1 MRVAVAGLG
10 GAAVRGHLPALAA
23 LEAERRIFVV
33 GACDPDRRRRVDAER
48 LLPGLVTFGSAAE
61 MLTMVESDLLV
72 IAADPSAHADL
83 AMLGAANGQHILC
96 EKPAGI
102 TSSQLAALAAIR
114 EQHPDRGLIASYQYR
129 FSRQWS
135 FFSRFLKAAA
145 RSGRPVKMSV
155 DVMRPYTDQ
164 HAVSDWRE
172 DPAMGGGLADHAVH
186 FIALARELGGQLE
199 VLDAERRYDGHGRE
213 RVTAHLTVG
222 ESRIDMCVSY
232 QAPERSTQLA
242 VACDSFYLHCK
253 DSALALDQGSR
264 GSRRVSVPAL
274 SSRGHVDALYG
285 SMYQD
290 LLVGIGQPD
299 WRRHRAEELLDVS
312 RCLTVLL
319 ATAEHDFSG
328 VSRLKL
334 AA

>member
-1 MRVAVAGLG
+1 
-10 GAAVRGHLPALAA
+10 
-23 LEAERRIFVV
+23 
-33 GACDPDRRRRVDAER
+33 
-48 LLPGLVTFGSAAE
+48 
-61 MLTMVESDLLV
+61 MVESDLLV

-114 EQHPDRGLIASYQYR
+114 ERHPERGLIASYQYR

-135 FFSRFLKAAA
+135 LFARFLKAAA
-145 RSGRPVKMSV
+145 RSSRPVTMSV

-186 FIALARELGGQLE
+186 FMALAREMSGPLE

-213 RVTAHLTVG
+213 RVNAHLTVG
-222 ESRIDMCVSY
+222 ENRIDMSVSY
-232 QAPERSTQLA
+232 QAPERSTRLA
-242 VACDSFYLHCK
+242 VTCDSFLLHCK
-253 DSALALDQGSR
+253 DSALALEQGDRES
-264 GSRRVSVPAL
+264 SQISLPAL
-274 SSRGHVDALYG
+274 SNRGHVDALYG
-285 SMYQD
+285 PMYRD
-290 LLVGIGQPD
+290 LLVGIEEPN
-299 WRRHRAEELLDVS
+299 WRRLRAEELLDVS

-319 ATAEHDFSG
+319 ATAEHDFRGS
-328 VSRLKL
+328 SSLEL